1 MLTKNIPCHII
12 KAVRKNVRIN
22 KYGGVIMT
30 SVNITNLR
38 ENLYSYAN
46 NILNYGDNLEVR
58 TKQGDIVMMSKNE
71 YSNLMGTLYLMSL
84 PGTWKE
90 IKEGLD
96 TDLKD
101 CISENEA
108 QNQQEEMTY
117 EKLIKSEDFY
127 PHHFELYKEYGQ
139 PIRCRSEIEKFHER
153 FGDGYKVYELF
164 PKQVENEGFITYK
177 VIYYCKFKSNI
188 G

>member
-1 MLTKNIPCHII
+1 MF
-12 KAVRKNVRIN
+12 KAKIGACD
-22 KYGGVIMT
+22 KMH
-30 SVNITNLR
+30 
-38 ENLYSYAN
+38 
-46 NILNYGDNLEVR
+46 
-58 TKQGDIVMMSKNE
+58 K
-71 YSNLMGTLYLMSL
+71 GTLFYKSDLTS
-84 PGTWKE
+84 
-90 IKEGLD
+90 D